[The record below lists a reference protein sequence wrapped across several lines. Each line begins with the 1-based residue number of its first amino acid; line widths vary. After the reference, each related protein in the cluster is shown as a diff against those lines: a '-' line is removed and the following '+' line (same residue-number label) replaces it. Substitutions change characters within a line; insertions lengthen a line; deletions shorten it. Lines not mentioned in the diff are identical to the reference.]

1 MRFFILLMIM
11 VIGGSLTDSIA
22 TGILL
27 GLVFLFA
34 NPTGGARLDDIETE
48 LAKLKT
54 EIERLKQ
61 AADTTHPDTPSET
74 ASETPPQKTQDSAES
89 AAKAAPSEN
98 RTTQAAHVRTS
109 PAAAADAQRFRIPDN
124 GSAAAF
130 GQTGTDTG
138 ETAAHAGRPSE
149 KPVAAK
155 EQPAAALS
163 GVHASQ
169 AAKAAERIAAD
180 NDRPSENG
188 LAAQP
193 VSAETAEPLPK
204 AENPLLA
211 WFMRGNML
219 LRAGVVILFLGLA
232 FLLRLAS
239 EYIHVSIGTR
249 YVMVAAAGVAATAAG
264 WRLQKRRREYGL
276 VLQGFGVA
284 VMYLT
289 SLAALKLHPLLPAAA
304 VFATMVALTVLMA
317 LLAVRQNALV
327 LAQFALLGGLAAPVL
342 VSDGSGNYLVL
353 FSYLAVLN
361 AGVAAIAWFK
371 AWRSLN
377 ITGFAGTFTMGAVW
391 GAGAYTPQHFAT
403 TEPFLIY
410 HWLLYTLV
418 ACLFA
423 RRLLQDKPYEGRLK
437 TMPDNASLPRMWQ
450 TFCAYGLHVDAL
462 DSTLLFGTALAAFG
476 LQYPMVAAWEY
487 GAAWSALGFA
497 AVYAL
502 LAVFFRRHERF
513 AVLKQAF
520 AALALLFGTL
530 AVPLALEQQWTAA
543 VWTVEAALVY
553 LFALQQRQP
562 HTRLIALGVY
572 TLAAL
577 TQLEEYSLSDS
588 IPAERL
594 LDGPLLGTV
603 LAAGGGGLIYWLWFT
618 RRRNGSAVWEKHF
631 QTAVLSL
638 AVLHAALL
646 PFMLFA
652 ERGSMAATAVLA
664 AVWAW
669 CARRSGSSVFASATV
684 LSGIVAGLLLVD
696 VLFLSSSDDF
706 ILPALACAIPML
718 WAAYALQKPPSEN
731 LANGFIRNAGWVQ
744 LAAALGFGVLA
755 VLNGLIHIE
764 TDSLTWLRPTWWTL
778 PLFALPLAVAAKR
791 SGWTQLLLILP
802 LFTVL
807 FAWTAF
813 LYDFPQWPWAGLL
826 VLAAAGALHFYILN
840 ALPYR
845 KYAET
850 LHAAGLLLFGT
861 LWTKFCG
868 TLGNAYLGGVWAQLA
883 WAAVPLILWVAL
895 YTRRNSPF
903 IGKNRT
909 AYWHIG
915 SAVCAVALAAWLL
928 WTNIV
933 RLSAPAPLPYL
944 PLANPLEIASAAML
958 WQAFR
963 WLNAWMP
970 QNWPEA
976 DKRRIYAV
984 PLALAFVFLS
994 AGVMRVWHFIGGVEW
1009 NIATLLASFGLQAS
1023 LSIVWALTAI
1033 VLMVRGNQSRRRT
1046 PWVIGASLMGVV
1058 VVKLFLV
1065 ELGNSGG
1072 IARIVSF
1079 IVVGLLLLLVGW
1091 FAPVPPKDGEEKA
1104 E

>member
-1 MRFFILLMIM
+1 
-11 VIGGSLTDSIA
+11 
-22 TGILL
+22 
-27 GLVFLFA
+27 
-34 NPTGGARLDDIETE
+34 
-48 LAKLKT
+48 
-54 EIERLKQ
+54 
-61 AADTTHPDTPSET
+61 
-74 ASETPPQKTQDSAES
+74 
-89 AAKAAPSEN
+89 
-98 RTTQAAHVRTS
+98 
-109 PAAAADAQRFRIPDN
+109 
-124 GSAAAF
+124 
-130 GQTGTDTG
+130 
-138 ETAAHAGRPSE
+138 
-149 KPVAAK
+149 
-155 EQPAAALS
+155 
-163 GVHASQ
+163 
-169 AAKAAERIAAD
+169 
-180 NDRPSENG
+180 
-188 LAAQP
+188 
-193 VSAETAEPLPK
+193 
-204 AENPLLA
+204 
-211 WFMRGNML
+211 
-219 LRAGVVILFLGLA
+219 
-232 FLLRLAS
+232 
-239 EYIHVSIGTR
+239 
-249 YVMVAAAGVAATAAG
+249 YVMVAAAGVAAPAAG
-264 WRLQKRRREYGL
+264 WGLQKRGREYGL

-289 SLAALKLHPLLPAAA
+289 SLAALKLHPLLPAPA
-304 VFATMVALTVLMA
+304 VFGTMVALTVLMA

-353 FSYLAVLN
+353 FSYLAILN

-377 ITGFAGTFTMGAVW
+377 ITGFVGTFTIGAVW

-410 HWLLYTLV
+410 HWLLYTLI

-423 RRLLQDKPYEGRLK
+423 RRLLRDKPYEGRLK
-437 TMPDNASLPRMWQ
+437 DIPDNASLARMWQ

-487 GAAWSALGFA
+487 GAAWSAAGFA

-502 LAVFFRRHERF
+502 LAAFFRQHERF

-530 AVPLALEQQWTAA
+530 AVPLAFGQQWTAA

-572 TLAAL
+572 VLAVL
-577 TQLEEYSLSDS
+577 TQLEDYSWADS
-588 IPAERL
+588 AAGRMLEGSL
-594 LDGPLLGTV
+594 FGTV
-603 LAAGGGGLIYWLWFT
+603 LAAVGGGLMYWLWFA

-646 PFMLFA
+646 PFILFA
-652 ERGSMAATAVLA
+652 ERGSMVATAVLA

-669 CARRSGSSVFASATV
+669 CARRSGSSVFASATA
-684 LSGIVAGLLLVD
+684 LSGITAGLLLVD
-696 VLFLSSSDDF
+696 VLLLFSSDNF
-706 ILPALACAIPML
+706 ILPALACTVPML

-731 LANGFIRNAGWVQ
+731 FANGFIRNAGRVQ
-744 LAAALGFGVLA
+744 LAAALGFGVFA
-755 VLNGLIHIE
+755 VWNGLGRIE
-764 TDSLTWLRPTWWTL
+764 TGSLAWLRPTWWTL

-791 SGWTQLLLILP
+791 SGWTQLLCVLP
-802 LFTVL
+802 LFTAT

-826 VLAAAGALHFYILN
+826 VLTAGSALHFYLLN
-840 ALPYR
+840 ALPSR
-845 KYAET
+845 KHAET
-850 LHAAGLLLFGT
+850 LHAASLLLFGT
-861 LWTKFCG
+861 LWTKFVG
-868 TLGNAYLGGVWAQLA
+868 TLGDAHLGGVWAQLA
-883 WAAVPLILWVAL
+883 WAAVPFALWLVL
-895 YTRRNSPF
+895 YAKRNGPF
-903 IGKNRT
+903 IGANRT

-915 SAVCAVALAAWLL
+915 SAVCAAALAAWLL
-928 WTNIV
+928 WVNIV
-933 RLSAPAPLPYL
+933 RPSAPAPLPYF

-963 WLNAWMP
+963 WLGAWTP

-994 AGVMRVWHFIGGVEW
+994 AGVMRVWHFFGGVEW

-1091 FAPVPPKDGEEKA
+1091 FAPVPPKDGEEK
-1104 E
+1104 EEKTE